1 LSRFYSLHYI
11 KDISG
16 ENDSQGGLNDGEQRM
31 QDIGLE
37 LSLKEQRGEAPLFFF
52 PMAVFV

>member
-1 LSRFYSLHYI
+1 M
-11 KDISG
+11 G
-16 ENDSQGGLNDGEQRM
+16 ERRM